1 MTRSTPSENWQ
12 ELLAGYALGDLS
24 PEEAEV
30 VQHLFTENPQMLAEG
45 DRLQEVF
52 NSIAYSLPRQEPPT
66 QLKDA
71 VLSAAQAT
79 PQLVELGE
87 GDRSNLSASAV
98 NPSVTTAA
106 TGNTSDLGS
115 LRRFA
120 PHGSRRRLK
129 SSSWFS
135 LGAIA
140 AAALVAIGVDN
151 YRLRQET
158 QEAKSVI
165 AALQQRGTLT
175 YALEGTTEA
184 NSASGSLVIA
194 KGQQV
199 VIVAKDLPVLPK
211 GEVYRLWAVPAAGK
225 NPTFCGE
232 FKAGSAGSFT
242 AHWVAPP
249 ELWQVWKSP
258 TVQMLITSE
267 KASDPPVPKGALV
280 MKSRI

>member
-1 MTRSTPSENWQ
+1 MTRSIPPENWQ

-24 PEEAEV
+24 PEEAEI
-30 VQHLFTENPQMLAEG
+30 VQQLFTEDPAMLAEA

-52 NSIAYSLPRQEPPT
+52 NSIAYSVPEQEPPT
-66 QLKDA
+66 RLKSS
-71 VLSAAQAT
+71 LLNAAQAT
-79 PQLVELGE
+79 PQTLEPVE
-87 GDRSNLSASAV
+87 GDRLK
-98 NPSVTTAA
+98 TTHEDA
-106 TGNTSDLGS
+106 TDLGN

-120 PHGSRRRLK
+120 PPGSRRRLK
-129 SSSWFS
+129 SNPWFS

-140 AAALVAIGVDN
+140 AAALVALGVDN
-151 YRLRQET
+151 YRLRQDA
-158 QEAKSVI
+158 QENKSVI

-175 YALEGTTEA
+175 YALEGTTAA

-194 KGQQV
+194 KGEQV

-267 KASDPPVPKGALV
+267 KASDPPVPKGSLV

>member
-1 MTRSTPSENWQ
+1 MTRSIPPENWQ

-24 PEEAEV
+24 PEEAEI
-30 VQHLFTENPQMLAEG
+30 VQQLFTENPAMLAEA

-52 NSIAYSLPRQEPPT
+52 NSIVYSVPEQEPPT
-66 QLKDA
+66 RLKSTLLNA
-71 VLSAAQAT
+71 VQAT
-79 PQLVELGE
+79 PQTLEPVEVEPVE
-87 GDRSNLSASAV
+87 GNNRTVNAADSA
-98 NPSVTTAA
+98 TDTA
-106 TGNTSDLGS
+106 TDLGN

-120 PHGSRRRLK
+120 QPGSRRRWK
-129 SSSWFS
+129 SSPWFS

-140 AAALVAIGVDN
+140 AAALVALGVDN
-151 YRLRQET
+151 YRLRQEA
-158 QEAKSVI
+158 QDSKSVI

-184 NSASGSLVIA
+184 NNASGSLVIA

-199 VIVAKDLPVLPK
+199 VIVAKDLPVLPA

-242 AHWVAPP
+242 ARWVAPP
-249 ELWQVWKSP
+249 ALWQVWKSP

-267 KASDPPVPKGALV
+267 KASDPPVPKGSLV

>member
-30 VQHLFTENPQMLAEG
+30 VQHLLLENPQMLAEA

-52 NSIAYSLPRQEPPT
+52 NSIAYSLPEQEPPT

-71 VLSAAQAT
+71 ILRVAQAT
-79 PQLVELGE
+79 
-87 GDRSNLSASAV
+87 SAV
-98 NPSVTTAA
+98 NTSVAPGATSNPADTT
-106 TGNTSDLGS
+106 DLS
-115 LRRFA
+115 NLRRFA

-129 SSSWFS
+129 SNAWFS

-140 AAALVAIGVDN
+140 AAALVAIGLDN

-199 VIVAKDLPVLPK
+199 VIVAKDLPVLPA
-211 GEVYRLWAVPAAGK
+211 GEVYRLWAVPSAGK
-225 NPTFCGE
+225 TPTFCGE

-267 KASDPPVPKGALV
+267 KASDPPVPKGSLV

>member
-30 VQHLFTENPQMLAEG
+30 VQHLLTENPQMLSEAN
-45 DRLQEVF
+45 RLQEGF
-52 NSIAYSLPRQEPPT
+52 NSIAYSLPGQEPPT

-71 VLSAAQAT
+71 ILQAAQAT
-79 PQLVELGE
+79 
-87 GDRSNLSASAV
+87 SAA
-98 NPSVTTAA
+98 NALATPSVAPGA
-106 TGNTSDLGS
+106 TSDTADSTTDLS
-115 LRRFA
+115 NLRRFA

-129 SSSWFS
+129 SNAWFS

-140 AAALVAIGVDN
+140 VAALVVLGVDN

-175 YALEGTTEA
+175 YALEGTEQA

-199 VIVAKDLPVLPK
+199 VIVAKDLPVLPA

-267 KASDPPVPKGALV
+267 KASDPPVPKGSLV